1 MRKQFVTTIER
12 LMSQDDRIVVLLG
25 DIGVFGFRNVFQK
38 YPSRIFN
45 IGICEQAMT
54 GLAAGLAKEGLIPVI
69 HSIAPFVVERCLEQI
84 KIDLGYQR
92 AGVKIV
98 SVGASYDYAA
108 LGPTHHCPGD
118 IMALSTVP
126 GMEIVVPGSADE
138 FDRLFDSAR
147 DNGQSTY
154 FRLSETANSHG
165 YPVEFGRACV
175 VRRGG
180 AATVLAVGPML
191 TEVLAAVEGLDV
203 SVLYYTSLSPFD
215 RETLSSTCLNGKL
228 LVVEPFYEGSLSY
241 EVQKALEGRLSR
253 VVSVGVPRRFIR
265 NYGKAR
271 EHDVACGLTSPSIRA
286 RLEALIN
293 E

>member
-1 MRKQFVTTIER
+1 MRKQFVRTMER
-12 LMSQDDRIVVLLG
+12 LMDRDDRIVVLLG

-38 YPSRIFN
+38 HPARIFN

-84 KIDLGYQR
+84 KIDLGCQR
-92 AGVKIV
+92 LGVKIV

-118 IMALSTVP
+118 VMALSTVP
-126 GMEIVVPGSADE
+126 HLEIVVPGTADE
-138 FDRLFDSAR
+138 FDRLFDASW
-147 DNGQSTY
+147 DNGSSAY
-154 FRLSETANSHG
+154 FRLSESSNPRG
-165 YPVEFGRACV
+165 WPVEFGRACV

-180 AATVLAVGPML
+180 EATVLAVGPVL
-191 TEVLAAVEGLDV
+191 SEVLAAVEGMDV
-203 SVLYYTSLSPFD
+203 SVLYYTSISPFD
-215 RETLSSTCLNGKL
+215 RETLASTCSNGKL
-228 LVVEPFYEGSLSY
+228 LVVEPFYEGSLAF
-241 EVQKALEGRLSR
+241 EVQKALEGRLAR
-253 VVSVGVPRRFIR
+253 VVSMGVPRRFIR

-271 EHDVACGLTSPSIRA
+271 EHDESCGLTSPSIRA
-286 RLEALIN
+286 RLEALIH